1 MKLKEHIPH
10 IIKEHKKEIAVVVII
25 LLVAIII

>member
-1 MKLKEHIPH
+1 MKIKEHIPH
-10 IIKEHKKEIAVVVII
+10 IIKEHKKEIAIAVII

>member
-10 IIKEHKKEIAVVVII
+10 IIKEHKKEIAIAAII